1 MKALPYE
8 VQNLYPIPKSTQ
20 DQITKDITRTQPN
33 SKAFQGEQYQ
43 SALYECLMAYARID
57 PQVGYVQGM
66 NIVCSILLYHNLN
79 IYDCVQVLRFLMIS
93 C

>member
-1 MKALPYE
+1 
-8 VQNLYPIPKSTQ
+8 
-20 DQITKDITRTQPN
+20 
-33 SKAFQGEQYQ
+33 
-43 SALYECLMAYARID
+43 MAYARID